1 MNYPTWKAQTV
12 AREAFVLYGNQTEV
26 SVVASIVMYEIITSI
41 RLHPFLLTAAE
52 IQRLSDGEAREID
65 ARIAGRLRKRI
76 QKREASE

>member
-1 MNYPTWKAQTV
+1 M
-12 AREAFVLYGNQTEV
+12 
-26 SVVASIVMYEIITSI
+26 ASIVMYEIRTSI

-65 ARIAGRLRKRI
+65 ARIAGSLRKRI